1 MLGGMSGLRVSV
13 QRPRSRFSVGVFD
26 AVQLPLIGLKLAG
39 VISWPWSM
47 VLLPVWF
54 GLGSLLIIALYIGVT
69 VACQRVTL
77 FIQDRRS
84 GEPVALLM
92 PNRKEDQPR

>member
-1 MLGGMSGLRVSV
+1 
-13 QRPRSRFSVGVFD
+13 
-26 AVQLPLIGLKLAG
+26 
-39 VISWPWSM
+39 M

-54 GLGSLLIIALYIGVT
+54 GLGSLLIIALYVGVT
-69 VACQRVTL
+69 VGCQRVTL